1 MGGGRGHHH
10 HHEEEDEEEVDS
22 NKYYELLG
30 VKKGATEDEIKKS
43 FRKMALKA
51 HPDKGGDAEV
61 VGDMNLFS
69 VQGNDSRIRSPH
81 GC

>member
-1 MGGGRGHHH
+1 MGGGGHHH
-10 HHEEEDEEEVDS
+10 HQEEEDEEEVDS

-30 VKKGATEDEIKKS
+30 VKKGATDAEIKKS

-61 VGDMNLFS
+61 VGGM
-69 VQGNDSRIRSPH
+69 V
-81 GC
+81 